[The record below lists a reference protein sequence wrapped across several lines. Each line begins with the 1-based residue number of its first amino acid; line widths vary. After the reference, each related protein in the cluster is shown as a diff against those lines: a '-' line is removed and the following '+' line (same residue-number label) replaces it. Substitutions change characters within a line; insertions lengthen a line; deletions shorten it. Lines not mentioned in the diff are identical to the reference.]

1 LTHSRNT
8 FDRLL
13 ALGAYT
19 VLLVY
24 PATMFVY
31 DGIRSEYFGV
41 LFLLSLL
48 GLLAR
53 RFRLSFRSLER
64 IDRWVLLA
72 FASIT
77 IVAWLSWAGI
87 GFDPEA
93 KGRIAKYS
101 WFLLAV
107 PMFSLFRH
115 LRLRMEV
122 VWLGLVIGAWVA
134 FGRAMLE
141 EFKLVEEL
149 AWERMRGRANGVM
162 HPIRFGDLSLL
173 LGFIALAGALY
184 LEGIN
189 RLARAIGIG
198 AFVAGILASVL
209 SQSRGGWL
217 AAPLLLAVALLPLL
231 KGKSRGY
238 KAAVV
243 GGIALGLAGLM
254 TLPGLDMGKRFGQA
268 KADLKKYFVQGNPRS
283 SLGARLNMYETAIH
297 AFQEHPVFGVGVGRY
312 HEYSLRYFEQNKD
325 RLSRE
330 IIIWKN
336 PHNELLLHAA
346 TRGSVGVVTLL
357 ALFLLLCYRF
367 AVTRHDPGGRTRF
380 ASVAGLMLVLGYAV
394 FGMSI
399 ALFEHRDFL
408 MFFVIYAVLFL
419 AETGW
424 RATEM
429 RTDAAL
435 NQPGDL
441 A

>member
-1 LTHSRNT
+1 LTHSRST
-8 FDRLL
+8 FDRLM

-48 GLLAR
+48 GVLAGR
-53 RFRLSFRSLER
+53 YRLSFRSLER

-107 PMFSLFRH
+107 PVFFLFRH
-115 LRLRMEV
+115 LRPKMEI

-141 EFKLVEEL
+141 ELKLVEEL
-149 AWERMRGRANGVM
+149 GWKSPDRANGVM

-184 LEGIN
+184 LDGIN

-209 SQSRGGWL
+209 SLSRGGWL
-217 AAPLLLAVALLPLL
+217 AAPLLLAVSLLPLL

-268 KADLKKYFVQGNPRS
+268 RADLEKYFVQGNS
-283 SLGARLNMYETAIH
+283 KTSLGARLDMFETALS
-297 AFQEHPVFGVGVGRY
+297 AFDKHPFMGVGVGRY
-312 HEYSLRYFEQNKD
+312 HEYSKKYYEANKE
-325 RLSRE
+325 RLSVE
-330 IIIWKN
+330 VIWWKN

-357 ALFLLLCYRF
+357 ALFLLLGYRF
-367 AVTRHDPGGRTRF
+367 AVTRHDPGGRIRF
-380 ASVAGLMLVLGYAV
+380 VSVAGLMLVLGYAV